1 MKKLQLELQQFSKAT
16 TSIETNGKSIQMSTN
31 EFAAIIEQSSQA
43 VNQLST
49 ILEKVNAEQQII
61 TQNIEETYH
70 NALSITG
77 R

>member
-16 TSIETNGKSIQMSTN
+16 ISIETNGKSIQMSTN

-43 VNQLST
+43 VDQLGT
-49 ILEKVNAEQQII
+49 ILEKVNTEQQII